1 MSITFLKLRF
11 TLFCAVWC
19 NYIWRGG
26 RSRRLL
32 QRTSAAKVCNKSP
45 IWHRPYTSFPVDTH
59 NWSQTHVWYGCIGDS
74 AGGVLMLS
82 RDQEYDVTSG
92 SEVVL
97 DCEFH
102 MDGYRMFDNPT
113 VWEKNQL
120 DERTRVNIMGVVQE
134 PFASTRRFEVVF
146 VEQKPRYCLRLTIE
160 GNLPQVLTLTSTR
173 GSGNKSRGQ
182 RSFRGSLVHKIV

>member
-1 MSITFLKLRF
+1 
-11 TLFCAVWC
+11 
-19 NYIWRGG
+19 
-26 RSRRLL
+26 
-32 QRTSAAKVCNKSP
+32 
-45 IWHRPYTSFPVDTH
+45 
-59 NWSQTHVWYGCIGDS
+59 
-74 AGGVLMLS
+74 MLS

-120 DERTRVNIMGVVQE
+120 DERTRVNIMGVLQE

-146 VEQKPRYCLRLTIE
+146 VEQRPRYCLRLTI
-160 GNLPQVLTLTSTR
+160 
-173 GSGNKSRGQ
+173 
-182 RSFRGSLVHKIV
+182 RGSLRNFAFFSLVPLVVNRRAKFEVFLALTVSEIFRGPKIRKVGYVTPSLPVNGGRR

>member
-1 MSITFLKLRF
+1 
-11 TLFCAVWC
+11 
-19 NYIWRGG
+19 
-26 RSRRLL
+26 
-32 QRTSAAKVCNKSP
+32 
-45 IWHRPYTSFPVDTH
+45 
-59 NWSQTHVWYGCIGDS
+59 
-74 AGGVLMLS
+74 MLS

-146 VEQKPRYCLRLTIE
+146 VEQKPRYCLRLTIQ
-160 GNLPQVLTLTSTR
+160 GTSSCVLSYKQSVCPSVRLFSRLSVYLLSDSQSTIKKR
-173 GSGNKSRGQ
+173 QSSPV
-182 RSFRGSLVHKIV
+182 SPTDLYYVPDAVHPI

>member
-1 MSITFLKLRF
+1 
-11 TLFCAVWC
+11 
-19 NYIWRGG
+19 
-26 RSRRLL
+26 
-32 QRTSAAKVCNKSP
+32 
-45 IWHRPYTSFPVDTH
+45 
-59 NWSQTHVWYGCIGDS
+59 
-74 AGGVLMLS
+74 MLS

-120 DERTRVNIMGVVQE
+120 DERTRVNIMGVLQE

-146 VEQKPRYCLRLTIE
+146 VEQRPRYCLRLTI
-160 GNLPQVLTLTSTR
+160 
-173 GSGNKSRGQ
+173 
-182 RSFRGSLVHKIV
+182 RGSLRNFAFFSLVPLVVNRRAKFEVFFSSNRFRDIQGSQNSKSRLRDPFTTCKWGSPMTLYFDSSTPICLFTIQLSWGYDDD